1 MSRQMRAKQF
11 APFDALKGLQDALR
25 LEEYKHER
33 SEKGDI
39 PQEKIEA
46 ISRILSSIEKG
57 DIVEITYFLDGYSK
71 TVKGKSKV
79 DIIEQKIYVNDKVI
93 SFDDIY
99 EVKKI

>member
-39 PQEKIEA
+39 PQEKIEK
-46 ISRILSSIEKG
+46 ISKVLSTIEKG
-57 DIVEITYFLDGYSK
+57 DIVEVIYFLDGYNK
-71 TVKGKSKV
+71 TIKGKSKV
-79 DIIEQKIYVNDKVI
+79 DIIEQKIYVDDKVI
-93 SFDDIY
+93 TFDDIY
-99 EVKKI
+99 ELKKL

>member
-39 PQEKIEA
+39 PQEKIEE

-57 DIVEITYFLDGYSK
+57 DIVEITYYLDGYTK
-71 TVKGKSKV
+71 TGKGKAKV

-93 SFDDIY
+93 GFDDIY
-99 EVKKI
+99 ELKKI